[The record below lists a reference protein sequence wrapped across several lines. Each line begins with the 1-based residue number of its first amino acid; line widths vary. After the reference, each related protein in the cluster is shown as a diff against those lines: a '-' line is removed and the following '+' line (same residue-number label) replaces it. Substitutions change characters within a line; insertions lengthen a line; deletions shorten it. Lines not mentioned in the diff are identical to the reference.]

1 MNTFV
6 DVCVLSRQWMRFD
19 ALIREFIIAFVDF
32 VDQRW
37 YVLLSDQATVLMHVF
52 PGFHGTSSSDYHWRY
67 GWLLDTKS
75 IVFMHNMF
83 IADLSPF
90 VDDLDMPDH
99 DGDGMYIGE

>member
-37 YVLLSDQATVLMHVF
+37 YVLLSDQATVLMHVS
-52 PGFHGTSSSDYHWRY
+52 PGVHGASSSEYHWRY
-67 GWLLDTKS
+67 GWLLDDS
-75 IVFMHNMF
+75 LHIRVLIHS
-83 IADLSPF
+83 DLSPF
-90 VDDLDMPDH
+90 IDDLDMPDR
-99 DGDGMYIGE
+99 DGDGMYIGD